1 MDKKLLGIV
10 VNLFVSKKEVER
22 REPKETLFFE
32 LDGVC
37 GDKFK
42 GKDISR
48 SVLLVS
54 LESYEKAKQND
65 IELESGDLGENILV
79 DFDPY
84 PLESGTKIEIGS
96 TILEISHKSSLC
108 SSLSKINSKLPKL
121 LKDKRGI
128 FAKVVSGGKLNKGDT
143 LSLIL

>member
-1 MDKKLLGIV
+1 MNKKLLGIA
-10 VNLFVSKKEVER
+10 VNLFVSKKKIEK
-22 REPKETLFFE
+22 REPEESIILE

-37 GDKFK
+37 EDKFK

-54 LESYEKAKQND
+54 QESYEKAKQND
-65 IELESGDLGENILV
+65 IEIAIGDLGENILV

-84 PLESGTKIEIGS
+84 SLKPGTKLGIGS

-108 SSLSKINSKLPKL
+108 SSLSKI
-121 LKDKRGI
+121 KRHI
-128 FAKVVSGGKLNKGDT
+128 CQSC
-143 LSLIL
+143 